1 MSTKPDTLP
10 NLWALK
16 PELEDAAIS
25 FPLCSRVEKP
35 GAVLYVPAE
44 RVRRVLTRA
53 MIKSCGPWEILK
65 FPEAELEA
73 LLGPEQCQKEP
84 KR

>member
-35 GAVLYVPAE
+35 GAALYVPAE
-44 RVRRVLTRA
+44 RVRELIERA
-53 MIKSCGPWEILK
+53 DFRWENLGAW
-65 FPEAELEA
+65 FVAELEA

-84 KR
+84 K